1 MPERVALGT
10 TDIQISPLGIGT
22 WQWGDRFYWGYGS
35 SYSSDDIDE
44 SFRAALSADINFY
57 DTAEMYGFGRS
68 ERLVGEAMRKAGEPA
83 VIATK
88 FMPFPWRLRKASL
101 RGALRGSLERL
112 GVERVDL
119 YQMHWPL
126 PPVSIERWM
135 DGMADAYDAGL
146 VAAVGV
152 SNYNVGQLRRA
163 HAALAKRGVPL
174 AADQVRYSL
183 IDRSP
188 ETTGLLDACRELN
201 VTLIAYSPL
210 GQGLLTGKYSAD
222 NPPPGIRQRRGG
234 SRKRLDLLQPLI
246 DLLRS
251 TGEARGGKTPGQV
264 ALNWLICK
272 GAVPIP
278 GAKNAEQARQNA
290 GALGWRLTDTEVA
303 ALDAA
308 SAAVSE

>member
-1 MPERVALGT
+1 MPEQIALGP

-22 WQWGDRFYWGYGS
+22 WQWGDRFYWGYGN
-35 SYSSDDIDE
+35 SYNEADIDA
-44 SFRAALSADINFY
+44 SFRAALDAGINFY
-57 DTAEMYGFGRS
+57 DTAEMYGFGQS
-68 ERLVGEAMRKAGEPA
+68 ERLVSAAMRKAGQPA

-88 FMPFPWRLRKASL
+88 FMPFPWRLRKKNL
-101 RGALRGSLERL
+101 HDALRGSIERL

-119 YQMHWPL
+119 YQMHWPF

-135 DGMADAYDAGL
+135 DAMADAHEAGL
-146 VAAVGV
+146 VRAVGV
-152 SNYNVGQLRRA
+152 SNYNVEQLRRA
-163 HAALAKRGVPL
+163 HEALAKRGVPL
-174 AADQVRYSL
+174 ASNQVHFSL
-183 IDRSP
+183 VRRSP

-210 GQGLLTGKYSAD
+210 GQGLLTGKYSAA
-222 NPPPGIRQRRGG
+222 NPPSALRQRRGA
-234 SRKRLDLLQPLI
+234 SRKRLERIEPLI

-251 TGEARGGKTPGQV
+251 TAEERGKTPGQV

-290 GALGWRLTDTEVA
+290 GALGWRLTDAEVS
-303 ALDAA
+303 ALDEA
-308 SAAVSE
+308 SAAVG

>member
-1 MPERVALGT
+1 MPERVALGP
-10 TDIQISPLGIGT
+10 TDIQISPLGIGA
-22 WQWGDRFYWGYGS
+22 WAWGDRFYWGYGNT
-35 SYSSDDIDE
+35 YTESDVYDAFGA
-44 SFRAALSADINFY
+44 SLSAGINFY
-57 DTAEMYGFGRS
+57 DTAEMYGFGQS
-68 ERLVGEAMRKAGEPA
+68 ERLMREAMAIAREPA

-135 DGMADAYDAGL
+135 DAMADAHDAGL

-163 HAALAKRGVPL
+163 HTALTKRGVPL

-188 ETTGLLDACRELN
+188 EATGLLDACRELN

-222 NPPPGIRQRRGG
+222 RPPPGIRQRRGG
-234 SRKRLDLLQPLI
+234 SARHLAKLQPLI
-246 DLLRS
+246 ELLRS
-251 TGEARGGKTPGQV
+251 TGEAHEGKTPGQV

-290 GALGWRLTDTEVA
+290 GALGWRLTGAEVT
-303 ALDAA
+303 ALDEV
-308 SAAVSE
+308 STAVG